1 LIQIKNKNNME
12 NVDWN
17 ALRDRAYKCACN
29 HGFHEQGAKK
39 SDRCKYLM
47 LILTEVSEA
56 IEADRKNRV
65 TDKNNLAG
73 VTELKDDSYFPAMFE
88 ACIKDNIEDEI
99 ADIIIRC
106 LDLAG
111 AYNLDVLKNYVP
123 HVYSLR
129 YFESQSF
136 CENAFRLCATI
147 TNCAYDPME
156 TFEYEIDS
164 IIAYTLRWCEALKI
178 DIMRH
183 IDLKIKYNETRPY
196 KNGKNY

>member
-1 LIQIKNKNNME
+1 MA

-29 HGFHEQGAKK
+29 HGFHEEEEFDL
-39 SDRCKYLM
+39 SRVKYLM

-56 IEADRKNRV
+56 VEADRKNRV

-73 VTELKDDSYFPAMFE
+73 VTELKDDSYFPAVFE

-111 AYNLDVLKNYVP
+111 VYNLDVLMNYKP
-123 HVYSLR
+123 RIYNYE
-129 YFESQSF
+129 YFMSQSF
-136 CENAFRLCATI
+136 CESAFELCRII
-147 TNCAYDPME
+147 TNCADDLMDN
-156 TFEYEIDS
+156 FEYSIDD
-164 IIAYTLRWCEALKI
+164 IISYVLNWCEALKI